1 MFEDLT
7 LVNLAVNKL
16 CKGHIH
22 FLTCSVEA
30 SDILCNQIEEVK
42 LTFPRPTKLTY
53 LALHGNKIKGI
64 SDESSGD
71 NPRLYRLE
79 WVEKKG
85 NKSRFNITV
94 PNGIVQNYFK
104 E

>member
-1 MFEDLT
+1 M
-7 LVNLAVNKL
+7 
-16 CKGHIH
+16 
-22 FLTCSVEA
+22 
-30 SDILCNQIEEVK
+30 
-42 LTFPRPTKLTY
+42 Y

-71 NPRLYRLE
+71 NPKLYRLE
-79 WVEKKG
+79 WVEEKG